1 MIFTP
6 HLSVFQIAAPRPL
19 KYASIH
25 IHAKRLT
32 PPVPPPL
39 SSTSLVFSFHLGTMD
54 GASFC
59 GETTKWDAAT
69 NKCQATFNG
78 ALAACKAHRGDYG
91 WTCEVA
97 CKA

>member
-1 MIFTP
+1 MAKCNAD
-6 HLSVFQIAAPRPL
+6 AAGPGVG
-19 KYASIH
+19 A
-25 IHAKRLT
+25 
-32 PPVPPPL
+32 
-39 SSTSLVFSFHLGTMD
+39 GD
-54 GASFC
+54 GSSFC

-91 WTCEVA
+91 WTCAQSA